1 MQEKTQENLVIV
13 ESPAKAKTIER
24 FLGKDFVVKSSF
36 GHIRDLSKKDL
47 GIHIDEGFAPVYEI
61 PSDKKKVVDELSRLA
76 QKTKT
81 VWLASDED
89 REGEAIAWHL
99 TEVLGLPVDQTKR
112 IVFHEITKRAI
123 LEAIEKPRTV
133 DMNLVNAQQA
143 RRILDR
149 LVGFELSPVLWKKVR
164 PSLSAGRVQ
173 SVAVRLLVER
183 EREIIAFR
191 STPYFRVV
199 AQFHAADDPDRT
211 LFRAELSTRFDT
223 RDEAQRFLESCTD
236 AGFIVAKAEEKPAR
250 RYPAPPFTTSTLQ
263 QEAGRKLGMSVS
275 QTMSVA
281 QHLYEQGLITYMRT
295 DSVNLSQQALAQCKE
310 EITKLFGERYSSWH
324 NYKTKTK
331 GAQEAHEAIR
341 PSYID
346 RQSIE
351 GTSAEKRLYD
361 LIWKRTVASQMVCA
375 EIDRTTVTID
385 ITTSPLQFTAQ
396 GEVVRFDGFLRLYSE
411 STDDEQTE
419 QSGEGLLPKMA
430 PGDPLTAVQIT
441 ATERFTQAPA
451 RYNEASLVKRLEE
464 LGIGRPSTY
473 APTITTIINRGYVV
487 KQNKEGQKRN
497 YTQLTLAG
505 GRIDEKTLTE
515 NCGKEKNRLQP
526 TDIGMVVNDYLEAQ
540 FQPIMD
546 YNFTANVEKEFDR
559 IAEGEITWDR
569 MIGAFY
575 GPFHDMVHKAIE
587 KQNDKSSQSRI
598 LGTDPETGRTV
609 KARIGRYGPM
619 VEIEGAEG
627 EKGRFASL
635 KKGQLIESIT
645 LDEALEL
652 FALPRSVGKLDGED
666 LMVGIGKY
674 GPYVRHG
681 KSFASLAKGDDPYT
695 ISYDRAVELLR
706 AHQAAAAAAHTP
718 LKTFDED
725 PDMLVRNGRY
735 GAYIAYKGKNYR
747 LPKGTVPEE
756 LTLEACRK
764 IVAASKK

>member
-1 MQEKTQENLVIV
+1 MQENLVIV
-13 ESPAKAKTIER
+13 ESPAKAKTIEK
-24 FLGKDFVVKSSF
+24 FLGKDYIVKSSF

-47 GIHIDEGFAPVYEI
+47 GINIDDEFKPVYEI
-61 PSDKKKVVDELSRLA
+61 PGDKKKVVDELTKLA
-76 QKTKT
+76 KSKT

-123 LEAIEKPRTV
+123 LEAIENPRTV
-133 DMNLVNAQQA
+133 NMDLVNAQQA

-173 SVAVRLLVER
+173 SVAVRLIVER

-191 STPYFRVV
+191 SAPYFRVV
-199 AQFHAADDPDRT
+199 AQFYAANDPEKT
-211 LFRAELSTRFDT
+211 IFKAELPSRFET
-223 RDEAQRFLESCTD
+223 QAEAEAFLRSCIGAT
-236 AGFIVAKAEEKPAR
+236 FTVSKAEEKPAQR
-250 RYPAPPFTTSTLQ
+250 FPAPPFTTSTLQ

-310 EITKLFGERYSSWH
+310 EITKL
-324 NYKTKTK
+324 
-331 GAQEAHEAIR
+331 
-341 PSYID
+341 
-346 RQSIE
+346 
-351 GTSAEKRLYD
+351 YD

-375 EIDRTTVTID
+375 ELDRTTIVID
-385 ITTSPLQFTAQ
+385 MSGSSQQFVAT

-411 STDDEQTE
+411 STDDDQAAE
-419 QSGEGLLPKMA
+419 SGEGLLPKMA
-430 PGDPLTAVQIT
+430 QGDELLSTQIT

-487 KQNKEGQKRN
+487 KQNKEGQKRS
-497 YTQLTLAG
+497 YVQM
-505 GRIDEKTLTE
+505 TLTGDKLATKNLSE
-515 NCGKEKNRLQP
+515 SYGKEKNRLSP
-526 TDIGMVVNDYLEAQ
+526 TDIGMVVNDYLETQ
-540 FQPIMD
+540 FKPIMD
-546 YNFTANVEKEFDR
+546 YNFTASVEKEFDR
-559 IAEGEITWDR
+559 IADGDITWVK
-569 MIGAFY
+569 MIHDFY
-575 GPFHDMVHKAIE
+575 GPFHQMVDTAIGT
-587 KQNDKSSQSRI
+587 QTDKKSQARI
-598 LGTDPETGRTV
+598 LGNDPKTGHIV

-619 VEIEGAEG
+619 VEIEGEEG
-627 EKGRFASL
+627 QKGRFASL

-645 LDEALEL
+645 LEEALAL
-652 FALPRSVGKLDGED
+652 FALPRDLGQLDGEE
-666 LMVGIGKY
+666 LSVGIGKY

-681 KSFASLAKGDDPYT
+681 KSFASLQKGDDPYT
-695 ISYDRAVELLR
+695 LTYERAVEIVH
-706 AHQAAAAAAHTP
+706 AQKAAAAAANTP
-718 LKTFDED
+718 LRSFPEE
-725 PDMLVRNGRY
+725 PDMLVKNGRY

-747 LPKGTVPEE
+747 LPKGSKPEE
-756 LTLEACRK
+756 LTLDDCLK
-764 IVAASKK
+764 IVADSKK

>member
-1 MQEKTQENLVIV
+1 M
-13 ESPAKAKTIER
+13 
-24 FLGKDFVVKSSF
+24 
-36 GHIRDLSKKDL
+36 
-47 GIHIDEGFAPVYEI
+47 
-61 PSDKKKVVDELSRLA
+61 
-76 QKTKT
+76 
-81 VWLASDED
+81 
-89 REGEAIAWHL
+89 
-99 TEVLGLPVDQTKR
+99 
-112 IVFHEITKRAI
+112 
-123 LEAIEKPRTV
+123 
-133 DMNLVNAQQA
+133 
-143 RRILDR
+143 
-149 LVGFELSPVLWKKVR
+149 
-164 PSLSAGRVQ
+164 
-173 SVAVRLLVER
+173 
-183 EREIIAFR
+183 
-191 STPYFRVV
+191 
-199 AQFHAADDPDRT
+199 
-211 LFRAELSTRFDT
+211 
-223 RDEAQRFLESCTD
+223 
-236 AGFIVAKAEEKPAR
+236 
-250 RYPAPPFTTSTLQ
+250 
-263 QEAGRKLGMSVS
+263 
-275 QTMSVA
+275 
-281 QHLYEQGLITYMRT
+281 
-295 DSVNLSQQALAQCKE
+295 
-310 EITKLFGERYSSWH
+310 
-324 NYKTKTK
+324 
-331 GAQEAHEAIR
+331 
-341 PSYID
+341 
-346 RQSIE
+346 
-351 GTSAEKRLYD
+351 
-361 LIWKRTVASQMVCA
+361 
-375 EIDRTTVTID
+375 
-385 ITTSPLQFTAQ
+385 
-396 GEVVRFDGFLRLYSE
+396 
-411 STDDEQTE
+411 
-419 QSGEGLLPKMA
+419 
-430 PGDPLTAVQIT
+430 
-441 ATERFTQAPA
+441 
-451 RYNEASLVKRLEE
+451 
-464 LGIGRPSTY
+464 
-473 APTITTIINRGYVV
+473 V
-487 KQNKEGQKRN
+487 KQNKEGQKRD
-497 YTQLTLAG
+497 YTQLTLTGDKLTAKTVS
-505 GRIDEKTLTE
+505 EKY
-515 NCGKEKNRLQP
+515 GKEKSRLSP

-540 FQPIMD
+540 FGSIID